1 MRILKRLLSLPKRIF
16 LCILRSLSPVRYARL
31 IGVRVGSNCKLIH
44 PNFGT
49 EPYLIEIGD
58 HVELTN
64 NVTFVT
70 HDGGVWVF
78 RDEYPEIDIFGPIVI
93 KDNVF
98 VGLGSIILPNVTIGN
113 NCVIGAGSV
122 VTTSIPD
129 NSVAAGVPAKVLKNI
144 DSYLESSL
152 AKTLNCKNNPAKKRF
167 LVEHFKKEMK

>member
-1 MRILKRLLSLPKRIF
+1 
-16 LCILRSLSPVRYARL
+16 VRYARL